1 MNFWKALIHNFP
13 LVCAGT
19 AWLSA
24 QILKV
29 FTGVFKMREFSV
41 SALLF
46 GNGGMPSSHAALTC
60 SLSTLIMIVHGFSSV
75 EFAIAFCFTCVVI
88 YDATGVRRETGRQ
101 ARVLNKM
108 MEEMSSKNTEVDFG
122 KHLKELIG
130 HSKTEVTVGCFYGV
144 LIGVLYYFLIIKLFE
159 VVI

>member
-1 MNFWKALIHNFP
+1 MVNHYIICSIFAWFTAQLI
-13 LVCAGT
+13 
-19 AWLSA
+19 
-24 QILKV
+24 KV
-29 FTGVFKMREFSV
+29 LITYITRKKLDFTRLIGS
-41 SALLF
+41 
-46 GNGGMPSSHAALTC
+46 GGMPSSHAALTC